1 MADRTGR
8 TRTAP
13 RKVSELGPAPAK
25 ARLPQVTTPPAEA
38 QNITETAEAAVTRY
52 ARENQRLTQQIAE
65 LRVDRSRR
73 SEALQ
78 AALQAAAGRR
88 IRWGKLPVRITQA
101 AAEFE
106 RFLTAG

>member
-1 MADRTGR
+1 VKDGG
-8 TRTAP
+8 P
-13 RKVSELGPAPAK
+13 RVAGAPAPAEQ
-25 ARLPQVTTPPAEA
+25 ALD
-38 QNITETAEAAVTRY
+38 TAEARADRFE
-52 ARENQRLTQQIAE
+52 REAKRLLQRITDLQNEQ
-65 LRVDRSRR
+65 SRR